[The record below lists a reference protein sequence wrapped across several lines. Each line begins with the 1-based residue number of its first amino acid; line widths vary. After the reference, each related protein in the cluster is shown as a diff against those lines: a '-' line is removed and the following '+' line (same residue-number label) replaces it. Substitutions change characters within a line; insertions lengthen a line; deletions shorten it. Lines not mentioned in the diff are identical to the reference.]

1 MRSHSMD
8 EVIQLANSAGIL
20 VDGKIEAQGTI
31 SELLEEVLLFGFV
44 FCFARLLMLL
54 LCQYARGYLIRI
66 MRGEE
71 EGVPIVDRIR

>member
-1 MRSHSMD
+1 MD

-31 SELLEEVLLFGFV
+31 SELLEEVVLFGFV
-44 FCFARLLMLL
+44 GYFRLLILL